1 MKVDYLLIGQGIS
14 GTWLSYFLQKE
25 NKSFLVM
32 DDKNPNAPSRLAAGI
47 INPVTGRR
55 HVSTWMIDTLL
66 PYVWEQYTTLGN
78 ELGITAISQKNVT
91 DFFPSPQMRESFIK
105 RVEEKGEYVSMP
117 EDPNQFRNHF
127 NYEFGCGEIKPV
139 YTAHLETIIPAWR
152 KKLME
157 QGLLMEEKL
166 ETMELVI
173 DKNHIRYKDIEAQ
186 KVIFCDGA
194 ACAANP
200 WFELLPFAPNKGE
213 ALFVSIPGLPK
224 DRIYKKGM
232 LLVPMVQPDQ
242 WWLGSAYEWEFK
254 DELPS
259 AEFRK
264 KGEQLLQQWLK
275 VPYTIQDHIASIR
288 PATLERRPFV
298 GLHPVHHSIGI
309 LNGMGTKGC
318 SLAPFFAAQLVRH
331 LLYGETIDPEGDVKR
346 FARILSRNIS

>member
-1 MKVDYLLIGQGIS
+1 MKTDYLLIGQGIS

-32 DDKNPNAPSRLAAGI
+32 DDKRPNAPSRLAAGI

-55 HVSTWMIDTLL
+55 HVSTWMIELLL
-66 PYVWEQYTTLGN
+66 PYVWEHYTRLGD
-78 ELGITAISQKNVT
+78 ELGINAIAQKNVI

-105 RVEEKGEYVSMP
+105 RVEEKGDYVSIP
-117 EDPNQFRNHF
+117 DEPNRFRADF

-152 KKLME
+152 QKLLND
-157 QGLLMEEKL
+157 GLLLEEKL
-166 ETMELVI
+166 ETSQLIIEK
-173 DKNHIRYKDIEAQ
+173 DQIRYKEITAR
-186 KVIFCDGA
+186 KIIFCDGA
-194 ACAANP
+194 ACAQNP

-213 ALFVSIPGLPK
+213 ALFVKIPGLAR

-232 LLVPMVQPDQ
+232 MLVPMVQPDQ
-242 WWLGSAYEWEFK
+242 WWLGSAYEWEFT

-259 AEFRK
+259 TSFRTK
-264 KGEQLLQQWLK
+264 AEQLLQQWVKL
-275 VPYTIQDHIASIR
+275 PYTITDHIASVR

-298 GLHPVHHSIGI
+298 GLHPVHSTIGI

-318 SLAPFFAAQLVRH
+318 SLAPYFADQLVQH
-331 LLYGETIDPEGDVKR
+331 LVHGEALDPEGDVKR
-346 FARILSRNIS
+346 FARVLSRNIS